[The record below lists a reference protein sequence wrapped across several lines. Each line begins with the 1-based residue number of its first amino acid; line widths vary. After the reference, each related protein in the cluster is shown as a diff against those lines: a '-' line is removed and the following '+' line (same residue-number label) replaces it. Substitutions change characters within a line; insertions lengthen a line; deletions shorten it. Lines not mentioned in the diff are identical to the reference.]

1 MKSYIFT
8 GKELVVSHVSTV
20 NVKVMET
27 YIQYY
32 HHLGSPRGIPDA
44 VMLWCEN
51 THLVAE
57 AKHSIL
63 KLLTKQIK
71 H

>member
-1 MKSYIFT
+1 MKSCIGT
-8 GKELVVSHVSTV
+8 GKALVVSHVSTV

-44 VMLWCEN
+44 V
-51 THLVAE
+51 TV
-57 AKHSIL
+57 
-63 KLLTKQIK
+63 
-71 H
+71 